1 MFSSKPNYKLINLT
15 ALMLLLY
22 IAFANVSLWWGVFTA
37 IVKVLAPFIIAF
49 VVAYALHPLVKWLEK
64 RKLPHW
70 LAVTLV
76 TLGVVLLIVFT
87 ITVTLPVL
95 YEQLSS
101 FSIMLVEA
109 IEDIATKLNL
119 NLGSYEISI
128 SSYLEEATKNLGSII
143 SNGAMAVLSASLG
156 FLASFIISFIAAIYF
171 LADMQKIRT
180 GFRKFLSSYSKKW
193 LKYFRLL
200 DEEMGNYLHGL
211 VIFMVIQFI
220 EYALVFKIVGHP
232 NWLLLGFLACITTVI
247 PYFGGL
253 ITNIIAVI
261 TASVVSSFTF
271 IGTIIICLIFPQL
284 DGYIISPKI
293 YGKTNNVNPLIT
305 IMVVSIGGTVAGV
318 VGIIA
323 ALPIYL
329 FLRCTYNFFK
339 KDLHKSVVSFKKT
352 ID

>member
-1 MFSSKPNYKLINLT
+1 MFSNKPNFKLINLT

-22 IAFANVSLWWGVFTA
+22 IAFANVSLWWGVFTY
-37 IVKVLAPFIIAF
+37 IVKILAPFIIAF
-49 VVAYALHPLVKWLEK
+49 VIAYALYPLVKWLEK
-64 RKLPHW
+64 KKLPHW

-95 YEQLSS
+95 YDQLRS
-101 FSIMLVEA
+101 FSVMIVEA
-109 IEDIATKLNL
+109 IEDISTKLNL

-128 SSYLEEATKNLGSII
+128 SSYLEDATKNLGSVI

-156 FLASFIISFIAAIYF
+156 FLASFIISFIASIYF
-171 LADMQKIRT
+171 LADMPKIRT
-180 GFRKFLSSYSKKW
+180 EFRKMLSRYSKKW

-211 VIFMVIQFI
+211 VIFMVIQFV
-220 EYALVFKIVGHP
+220 EYAVLFKIVGHP

-253 ITNIIAVI
+253 FTNIIAVI

-271 IGTIIICLIFPQL
+271 FGTIIICLIFPQL

-339 KDLHKSVVSFKKT
+339 KDLHKGVVSFKKT

>member
-49 VVAYALHPLVKWLEK
+49 VVAYALHPLVKLLEK
-64 RKLPHW
+64 KKLPHW

-109 IEDIATKLNL
+109 IEDIATKLNI

-171 LADMQKIRT
+171 LADMQKIRI

-271 IGTIIICLIFPQL
+271 IVTIIICLIFPQL